1 MSKAFELEQLR
12 KQLMNPELPSGLYL
26 LDTDLTDEEI
36 EGHIKELGCCSYIK
50 ESLFPPSKGG
60 SAFELFVVGLSHQC
74 TGNVE
79 ISNLRNLFFTQ
90 MVLEKIILYTA
101 Y

>member
-36 EGHIKELGCCSYIK
+36 EGHIKEL
-50 ESLFPPSKGG
+50 
-60 SAFELFVVGLSHQC
+60 
-74 TGNVE
+74 
-79 ISNLRNLFFTQ
+79 
-90 MVLEKIILYTA
+90 VLCNT
-101 Y
+101 

>member
-26 LDTDLTDEEI
+26 LDMDLTDEEI
-36 EGHIKELGCCSYIK
+36 EGHIKELGCCSYMK

-60 SAFELFVVGLSHQC
+60 SAFELFSSSDIWSDAAVMQGI
-74 TGNVE
+74 E
-79 ISNLRNLFFTQ
+79 P
-90 MVLEKIILYTA
+90 
-101 Y
+101 